1 MLLNFRYCVV
11 IDYTRKLY
19 GHPMIMYKLISIF
32 LVTEGLKLIKGYY
45 YWYYHHH
52 KLHSLESSVA

>member
-45 YWYYHHH
+45 Y
-52 KLHSLESSVA
+52 